1 MAGLTADVPELQSL
15 PGKGGPAKTLRPN
28 LDFAGMWQISGRC
41 LCFALR
47 LGRSWMMTEVLRNG
61 FVLCSYLRGEV
72 QASGSVGCQRKD
84 EVGKVQTLTI
94 PGRYLAYICVFSRY
108 QLNPG
113 RAVPG
118 RTSTISPMRFLPRC
132 LRMHLAGRPA
142 RTALQ
147 RDEALPNTDDKKV
160 CWWNVVDVLI
170 YRYLA
175 DIW

>member
-1 MAGLTADVPELQSL
+1 MSVFVFEAWQVVNDDGGTQKWFCSLQL
-15 PGKGGPAKTLRPN
+15 PAWGSASFWICWMPT
-28 LDFAGMWQISGRC
+28 Q
-41 LCFALR
+41 
-47 LGRSWMMTEVLRNG
+47 GRSGQGTNIDDTWQVSGIHLR
-61 FVLCSYLRGEV
+61 
-72 QASGSVGCQRKD
+72 
-84 EVGKVQTLTI
+84 
-94 PGRYLAYICVFSRY
+94 FSKY